1 MSVESKILELIF
13 KEAPHC
19 IIDNTTSKG
28 LPFADVGLDS
38 LDIMTVMLNISDELG
53 VNIPDKDIAK
63 LNTFEKL
70 STYVKIK
77 VGEEE

>member
-1 MSVESKILELIF
+1 MSVEDQILELIF

-19 IIDNTTSKG
+19 KIDKKESKD

-53 VNIPDKDIAK
+53 VNIPDKDIGK

-70 STYVKIK
+70 TAYVKIK
-77 VGEEE
+77 VGEKG